1 MKLKIKIAGP
11 KIHDV
16 GYRYFL
22 MSVAIDMGLKGFHA
36 RNKMGEK
43 EPEVIVLVE
52 GDDESIADFKKMVET
67 RKPERSQ
74 VSSIAFEDYEGDV
87 MKTES
92 YAQICSSIQLNK
104 AIPVLLDIR
113 ASINDMSAN
122 INDMSANING
132 MNANINGMNDNI
144 KGMNANINDMNDNI
158 KGMNAN
164 IKGMNAN
171 INDMK
176 ASLDEVR
183 KNTAATPQI
192 LEEIKEMREDIKP
205 GYGMSMRQVQ
215 SDIKA
220 IKEQLGMI

>member
-104 AIPVLLDIR
+104 AISVLLDVRSSINGMNS
-113 ASINDMSAN
+113 SINDMNS
-122 INDMSANING
+122 S
-132 MNANINGMNDNI
+132 
-144 KGMNANINDMNDNI
+144 
-158 KGMNAN
+158 
-164 IKGMNAN
+164 